1 MGYILMPDTAELNIE
16 QMRAAAE
23 RATALLRVLAHEDR
37 LLLLCQLSQRELCV
51 GELEEQLDIHQPMLS
66 QQLGVLRRQ
75 ELVTTRRDGKR
86 IYYRIAD
93 PRALTLLQTL
103 YSLYCDE
110 RDTRNDD

>member
-93 PRALTLLQTL
+93 PRARALLQTL

-110 RDTRNDD
+110 RGNRNDD